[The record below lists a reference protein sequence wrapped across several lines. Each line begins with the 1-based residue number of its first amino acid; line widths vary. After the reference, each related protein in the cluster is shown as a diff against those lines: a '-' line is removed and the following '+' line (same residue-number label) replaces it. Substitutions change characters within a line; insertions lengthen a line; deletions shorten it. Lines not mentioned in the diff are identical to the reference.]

1 MKKILSFIIA
11 FMLFFAPCSYALEQS
26 GAGSSSVSV
35 SADSA
40 VKKTAAKK
48 KKKKSSKKKKKKK
61 SKSKKK
67 KTVKSKS
74 KSSKK
79 KKSKTKKT
87 KSTKPKKA
95 SVTKTAGPTMT
106 ERINTIGNRLLTRNK
121 IEAAINFKLRKTSK
135 INAYADLHGNVM
147 VFSGLI
153 RICENDEEL
162 AGIIAHEVG
171 HIVNAHMA
179 KLTLANMAVNVSLEL
194 AKAVP
199 VVALPVALVYLVSAK
214 RWQRMDEYEADIT
227 SVDLMIGAGYN
238 PLAMVSALQKI
249 NSGKYLDFL
258 STHPSGEKRTLY
270 IYDYIAHRYPQYIEK
285 GYDTE
290 SYREFLA
297 YAKPILD
304 ERKFDNDLMTK
315 HLEKQEKLEIKRKKK
330 YAKYQRAY
338 YEKQERIAQDKIEQE
353 QKALEAKEKLAQ
365 KALKEEQ
372 KAAAKQKR
380 LEEKKIKKEQKL
392 QEKLEKQKQ
401 KALIKEQKQEEKRL
415 KKENKLKEKDLE
427 NKQKSAA

>member
-48 KKKKSSKKKKKKK
+48 KKEEKQQEKEKNQNPKRKRPQSQNQSQSLLKIKIFKKE
-61 SKSKKK
+61 
-67 KTVKSKS
+67 
-74 KSSKK
+74 
-79 KKSKTKKT
+79 KSKTKKT

-258 STHPSGEKRTLY
+258 STHPSGEKGLFTY
-270 IYDYIAHRYPQYIEK
+270 
-285 GYDTE
+285 T
-290 SYREFLA
+290 
-297 YAKPILD
+297 
-304 ERKFDNDLMTK
+304 TT
-315 HLEKQEKLEIKRKKK
+315 
-330 YAKYQRAY
+330 
-338 YEKQERIAQDKIEQE
+338 
-353 QKALEAKEKLAQ
+353 
-365 KALKEEQ
+365 
-372 KAAAKQKR
+372 
-380 LEEKKIKKEQKL
+380 
-392 QEKLEKQKQ
+392 
-401 KALIKEQKQEEKRL
+401 
-415 KKENKLKEKDLE
+415 
-427 NKQKSAA
+427 

>member
-1 MKKILSFIIA
+1 
-11 FMLFFAPCSYALEQS
+11 
-26 GAGSSSVSV
+26 
-35 SADSA
+35 
-40 VKKTAAKK
+40 
-48 KKKKSSKKKKKKK
+48 
-61 SKSKKK
+61 
-67 KTVKSKS
+67 
-74 KSSKK
+74 
-79 KKSKTKKT
+79 
-87 KSTKPKKA
+87 
-95 SVTKTAGPTMT
+95 MT
-106 ERINTIGNRLLTRNK
+106 ERINTIGERLLTRNK
-121 IEAAINFKLRKTSK
+121 IETAINFKLRKTSK

-353 QKALEAKEKLAQ
+353 
-365 KALKEEQ
+365 
-372 KAAAKQKR
+372 
-380 LEEKKIKKEQKL
+380 
-392 QEKLEKQKQ
+392 KLEKQKQ